1 MDEKR
6 YIITAYHGLMADGR
20 LPKRK
25 RIYLLI
31 IFTGNIILC
40 YVINSDT
47 VPIEIGVSRAPLKV
61 HRLAS
66 APLLWYAISTSIVV
80 ETPKGLI

>member
-1 MDEKR
+1 
-6 YIITAYHGLMADGR
+6 MADGR

-40 YVINSDT
+40 YVINSHT
-47 VPIEIGVSRAPLKV
+47 VPIEIGASRAPLKG